1 MDIKNLALLPTLL
14 PLAASAI
21 VLIAKAFLNE
31 NAQKKAISLAGIV
44 GLLLPWI
51 PMALILPQIL
61 AHEVPSFIFGGWRD
75 GTGIYFKFDGL
86 AWALNALTLLIC
98 GGAWIYSRSSGPKGT
113 AFAGMFLIQVASS
126 CATMSTMDVF
136 NLFVCLE
143 VMGMASYVLIAQANT
158 PGSYVASFTYLMSSA
173 ATMLLFL
180 IGVYGL
186 YRLTGDLNYDAIQT
200 FLAQCSMQESRLA
213 ALCAI
218 CLIIPIVLR
227 AAIMPLSG
235 WLLLAHSQA
244 PHPVSA
250 ILSGVLLKVPLF
262 ALVRLLLIFPTG
274 GALGSAISFA
284 GALGAL
290 LAVIL
295 ALVQS
300 DAKRLL
306 AYHSI
311 SQTGYVAA
319 ALGAS
324 IAPLRSSN
332 PELGLVLLVAAYLH
346 ALAHGIFKSLLF
358 LSVGTLVDIEGQR
371 NVYSI
376 RNGVTLLKKAGDRY
390 GLTGLSFAV
399 GALSIAAI
407 PPFIGFSSKGYVT
420 KSLAG
425 NYRYVLLAVAAAF
438 TVASFIKLSR
448 IFFSH
453 SVNQPGNTQVS
464 LKPQP
469 SENTVLLT
477 IGASRIYAVLG
488 LAILCLA
495 GGLFAPQLFRFGMLL
510 FGSILPGP
518 PLTEL
523 SGAGAP
529 KLFTQENLIQTALS
543 VTAGIFVFLLIISK
557 TGRRITHP
565 IGNHV
570 TSFETIFLG
579 MGVALVTLALQ
590 I

>member
-1 MDIKNLALLPTLL
+1 MDTDNLAILPTLL
-14 PLAASAI
+14 PLTAAAI
-21 VLIAKAFLNE
+21 VLIAKAFLNKD
-31 NAQKKAISLAGIV
+31 AQSKATSLAGIV
-44 GLLLPWI
+44 GLFLPWI
-51 PMALILPQIL
+51 PMVLLLPPIVAQ
-61 AHEVPSFIFGGWRD
+61 EVPAFIFGGWRD
-75 GTGIYFKFDGL
+75 GTGIYFRFDGL
-86 AWALNALTLLIC
+86 AWALNALTLLVC
-98 GGAWIYSRSSGPKGT
+98 TGAWIYSRSSGPKSSG
-113 AFAGMFLIQVASS
+113 FAVMFFIQVAAS

-143 VMGMASYVLIAQANT
+143 VMGMTSYVLIADAKT
-158 PGSYVASFTYLMSSA
+158 PGSYIASFTYLMSSA

-186 YRLTGDLNYDAIQT
+186 YRLTGDLNYNAIQK

-250 ILSGVLLKVPLF
+250 VLSGVLLKVPLF

-290 LAVIL
+290 LAVAM

-306 AYHSI
+306 AYHSV

-319 ALGAS
+319 ALGAA
-324 IAPLRSSN
+324 IVLLRGSD
-332 PELGLVLLVAAYLH
+332 PGLGLIFLVAAYLH
-346 ALAHGIFKSLLF
+346 ALGHGIFKSLLF
-358 LSVGTLVDIEGQR
+358 LSVGTLVDIKGQR
-371 NVYSI
+371 DVYSI
-376 RNGVTLLKKAGDRY
+376 RGGFSSLKKAGDSL
-390 GLTGLSFAV
+390 GVTGLSFAV

-407 PPFIGFSSKGYVT
+407 PPLIGFSTKGYIS
-420 KSLAG
+420 KYMAG
-425 NYRYVLLAVAAAF
+425 NYLYGFLVVAAVL

-448 IFFSH
+448 IFFSSSDESKNT
-453 SVNQPGNTQVS
+453 SVRV
-464 LKPQP
+464 
-469 SENTVLLT
+469 
-477 IGASRIYAVLG
+477 GAGRIYSVLG
-488 LAILCLA
+488 LAFFCIA
-495 GGLFAPQLFRFGMLL
+495 GGILAPQLFRFGILL
-510 FGSILPGP
+510 FRSIIPGLPLP
-518 PLTEL
+518 EL
-523 SGAGAP
+523 SLASAP
-529 KLFTQENLIQTALS
+529 GLFTLKNLAQTAL
-543 VTAGIFVFLLIISK
+543 TILAGIAVFLIITSRL
-557 TGRRITHP
+557 GRRLTHS
-565 IGNHV
+565 IGDHV
-570 TSFETIFLG
+570 PSFETIFLG
-579 MGVALVTLALQ
+579 MSAALFILAIQ